1 MNTLVICRY
10 NLSYGHTGLIDG
22 TRPWSKFNNPS
33 GGSGQ
38 GGVRGGVGRWGHDD
52 QESGIVRNKIFYLSL
67 FFLALTDLY
76 EIEYRLYMKTI
87 CIVEL

>member
-1 MNTLVICRY
+1 MNTLVICQY

-38 GGVRGGVGRWGHDD
+38 GGVRGKGRGREVG
-52 QESGIVRNKIFYLSL
+52 L
-67 FFLALTDLY
+67 
-76 EIEYRLYMKTI
+76 
-87 CIVEL
+87 